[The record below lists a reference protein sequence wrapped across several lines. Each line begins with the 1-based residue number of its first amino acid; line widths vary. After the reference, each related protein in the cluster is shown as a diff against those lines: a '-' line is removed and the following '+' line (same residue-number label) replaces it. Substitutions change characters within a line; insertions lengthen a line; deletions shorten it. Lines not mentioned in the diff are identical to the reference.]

1 MLIPVHVKWR
11 RRVGE
16 RKGETEHVLGGGE
29 RMRGMLQ
36 QERKDEV
43 GVRKKEKE
51 EERMRKRR
59 VKMEEPGKRG

>member
-1 MLIPVHVKWR
+1 
-11 RRVGE
+11 
-16 RKGETEHVLGGGE
+16 
-29 RMRGMLQ
+29 MRGMLQ